1 VLVEMLTASIADEYR
16 TYYTYER
23 VLADLGDPK
32 PFSNIADAEAQHIA
46 AVAKLFENRGLPV
59 PDSQYALDT
68 VPGFTTLTAACVA
81 GVEAE
86 TAGYQMYE
94 AFLVTLGSEPQDVVN
109 VFTSLMLASRDKH
122 LPAFTT
128 CAK

>member
-1 VLVEMLTASIADEYR
+1 MLNAGIADEYR

-23 VLADLGDPK
+23 VLADLADPK
-32 PFSNIADAEAQHIA
+32 PFSNIADAEGQHISA
-46 AVAKLFENRGLPV
+46 IATLLETRGLPV
-59 PDSQYALDT
+59 PESPYAITT
-68 VPGFTTLTAACVA
+68 VPGFATLSEACAA

-86 TAGYQMYE
+86 TLNYKLYE
-94 AFLVTLGSEPQDVVN
+94 GFLAALGGEPQDVVN

-122 LPAFTT
+122 LPAFTN